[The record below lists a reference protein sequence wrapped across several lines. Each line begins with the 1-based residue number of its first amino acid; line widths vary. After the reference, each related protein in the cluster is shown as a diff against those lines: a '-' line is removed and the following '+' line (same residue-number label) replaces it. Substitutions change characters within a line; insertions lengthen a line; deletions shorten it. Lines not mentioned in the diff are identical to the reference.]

1 MKKIVLFISM
11 ILGSYFASSQIIGSG
26 LRCFMANL
34 NSPKV
39 EKEMFPQR
47 FSLQTI
53 DGKQYISLVAKVSS
67 DATNEEIEKVGC
79 KVRSRSGNILSLRA
93 EVNMLEKLVTSD

>member
-1 MKKIVLFISM
+1 M

-26 LRCFMANL
+26 LRCFMTNL

-53 DGKQYISLVAKVSS
+53 DGKQYISLVAKVYS
-67 DATNEEIEKVGC
+67 DATNEEIEKENGTCIEVKEAVWGYD
-79 KVRSRSGNILSLRA
+79 KDGNYIQSL
-93 EVNMLEKLVTSD
+93 K